1 MTALNFEQARFNMVE
16 QQIKTWH
23 VLDQDVLDLLLRLP
37 REDFVPAKYK
47 EHAFTDMSIPLGLVD
62 GLPQVMMPP
71 KLEAYMLQALKPG
84 SNEKVL
90 EIGTGCGYITALLA
104 SMAGHVVTVDID
116 AETQK
121 NTAAILAKQHI
132 SNVTFEV
139 GDGSHGW
146 DTNNTYDVIVVTG
159 SLPVLPDQFQSQL
172 NVGGRLFAIVGDAPS
187 MDVLL
192 ITRTSDKEWSHEVM
206 IETNL
211 PPLNNAIQPER
222 FVL

>member
-16 QQIKTWH
+16 QQIRTWH
-23 VLDQDVLDLLLRLP
+23 VLDKDILALFLRLP

-47 EHAFTDMSIPLGLVD
+47 EHAFTDMSIPLDPVE

-71 KLEAYMLQALKPG
+71 KLEAYMLQALKLT

-90 EIGTGCGYITALLA
+90 EIGTGTGYVTALLA
-104 SMAGHVVTVDID
+104 SMAGHVVTVDISS
-116 AETQK
+116 ETQK
-121 NTAAILAKQHI
+121 NAAANLAKHHI
-132 SNVTFEV
+132 SNVSYET

-146 DTNNTYDVIVVTG
+146 DTKNTYDVIVLTG

-172 NVGGRLFAIVGDAPS
+172 NVGGRLFVIVGDAPA

-192 ITRTSDKEWSHEVM
+192 ITRSSEKEWSHEVL

-211 PPLNNAIQPER
+211 PALNNAIQPER